1 MSALSRHG
9 IAFVNHYAPLHYL
22 PFIARSGALQS
33 KPSLRALGFSDCHFR
48 SKSRGQD
55 DARGFGEYVHLT
67 LHPNP
72 PILAAKLGGGFP
84 HFRLEIPSSS
94 IEAVGFD
101 LCRYNV
107 AMTRQLR
114 KGEKPGHQPSDV
126 NGRYYGDMQIPVA
139 RTDSD
144 QSVMIA
150 EAIKQGWMIEV
161 LALQDLPLPDDSRVV
176 CYSQADAHL
185 AQHILAAVGR
195 PWPVSL
201 HNGGNSYT
209 AHPNHDRSVRQFI
222 ELALG
227 DAEWKGNCLEFDRV

>member
-1 MSALSRHG
+1 MSALLKHG

-22 PFIARSGALQS
+22 PFIARSGALRS
-33 KPSLRALGFSDCHFR
+33 KPSLRSLGFSDCHFR
-48 SKSRGQD
+48 AKSRGQD

-72 PILAAKLGGGFP
+72 PILAAKLAGGFP

-94 IEAVGFD
+94 FEAVDFD

-139 RTDSD
+139 RKNSD
-144 QSVMIA
+144 QLAMIA
-150 EAIKQGWMIEV
+150 EAIKRGWMIEV
-161 LALQDLPLPDDSRVV
+161 LVAQDLPLPDDIRVV
-176 CYSQADAHL
+176 CYSNEDAAI
-185 AQHILAAVGR
+185 AQHVLAAIGR
-195 PWPVSL
+195 PWSIGL
-201 HNGGNSYT
+201 HNGCNSYV
-209 AHPNHDRSVRQFI
+209 AALNHDRDVRQFI

-227 DAEWKGNCLEFDRV
+227 DADWKGNCLDFDRV